1 MEHIEVSAASVLGA
15 DWLLPNELSH
25 HYVPYL
31 SPLPNSIVFL
41 LLFFL
46 LKKKRQTEDIKC
58 AQHQHIYIATN
69 SLSKII
75 AFPMMAASTS
85 LVLLGA
91 HKSTYIFLH
100 SLFRE
105 K

>member
-41 LLFFL
+41 LIFFL
-46 LKKKRQTEDIKC
+46 LKKKDKLKT
-58 AQHQHIYIATN
+58 
-69 SLSKII
+69 
-75 AFPMMAASTS
+75 
-85 LVLLGA
+85 
-91 HKSTYIFLH
+91 
-100 SLFRE
+100 
-105 K
+105 

>member
-1 MEHIEVSAASVLGA
+1 VLGA
-15 DWLLPNELSH
+15 YWLLPNELSH

-41 LLFFL
+41 LIFFL

-58 AQHQHIYIATN
+58 AQHQHIYIYIATN

-91 HKSTYIFLH
+91 HKSTYIFPH